1 VEAKIHN
8 RSQVLRELEIFVGE
22 EEVNKAF
29 DDAYKTMRPR
39 LTLPGF
45 RPGKAPM
52 SIVKKLHGEA
62 IEGDTLEKIAQEKF
76 KEYAEEQKLEPIGRP
91 VMTDLHRHSG
101 EGAHFKISY
110 EVKPEFDLQDYDGLE
125 VEQPIY
131 SVEDKDVDERIHYL
145 RFNFSTRE
153 EVMDIAD
160 TETIVNITFQEQEP
174 GSDGLLAPPQTT
186 DVYLY
191 DPQVVPEL
199 RDALLKKK
207 AGDIFKITLP
217 KTSDDPNAE
226 KKMAP
231 LEVTINKA
239 EKIILPEMTEEFI
252 KKISRDKATNELEV
266 RLLVR
271 EELEENA
278 KRRSTEA
285 LESNMV
291 SALLKLHEFQ
301 VPRTITHT
309 LLDSM
314 IQELKD
320 ENKRRGYPEDYGID
334 EEEYRKMGWNTAETR
349 GKWLLLR
356 DKIIDAENLQA
367 TDDDIAVLAER
378 DAAQYGIA
386 KENLMRYYQTNEE
399 IKEKIKS
406 EKLVTR
412 LKEKMKI
419 TEKPVENKTK

>member
-1 VEAKIHN
+1 
-8 RSQVLRELEIFVGE
+8 
-22 EEVNKAF
+22 
-29 DDAYKTMRPR
+29 
-39 LTLPGF
+39 
-45 RPGKAPM
+45 PGKAPM
-52 SIVKKLHGEA
+52 SIVKKLHGDA
-62 IEGDTLEKIAQEKF
+62 IEGDTLEKIAQDKF

-91 VMTDLHRHSG
+91 IMTDLHRHNG

-110 EVKPEFDLQDYDGLE
+110 EVKPEFDLKDYSGME
-125 VEQPIY
+125 IEQPVY
-131 SVEDKDVDERIHYL
+131 STTDKDVDERIHYL

-153 EVMDIAD
+153 ESNEING
-160 TETIVNITFQEQEP
+160 TESIVNITFQEQEP
-174 GSDGLLAPPQTT
+174 GADGALAPAQTT

-199 RDALLKKK
+199 RDALLNKKQGE
-207 AGDIFKITLP
+207 AFKITLP
-217 KTSDDPNAE
+217 KTSDDPDAV
-226 KKMAP
+226 KIMAP
-231 LEVTINKA
+231 LEVTINKI
-239 EKIILPEMTEEFI
+239 EKVILPDMTEEFI
-252 KKISRDKATNELEV
+252 KKISRDKASNELEV

-278 KRRSTEA
+278 KRKSTEA

-291 SALLKLHEFQ
+291 NALLKLHEFQ

-309 LLDSM
+309 LVDSM

-320 ENKRRGYPEDYGID
+320 ENKRRGYPEDYGLD
-334 EEEYRKMGWNTAETR
+334 VEEYRKLGWNTAETR

-356 DKIIDAENLQA
+356 DKIIEAEGLEA
-367 TDDDIAVLAER
+367 GEEDLAVLAER

-386 KENLMRYYQTNEE
+386 KENLLKYYLANDE
-399 IKEKIKS
+399 IKEKVKS

-419 TEKPVENKTK
+419 TEKVIPNASVS